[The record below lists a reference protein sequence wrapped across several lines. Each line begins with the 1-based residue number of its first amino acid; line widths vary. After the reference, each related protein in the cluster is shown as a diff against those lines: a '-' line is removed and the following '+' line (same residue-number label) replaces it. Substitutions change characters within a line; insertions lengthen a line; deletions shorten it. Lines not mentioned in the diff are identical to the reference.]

1 MDSKQDCPFVS
12 RSTSSAFHLSR
23 NVSNLHKVMPP
34 KSPDEPV
41 FYDPDRNLWAAVRL
55 GIVVSGDLTESGR
68 LDPYASP
75 NLPAP
80 SPTNWAADIQ
90 ASSPF
95 GMQNRPNFGN
105 SGFVVH
111 TPNVPKTPPPT
122 KRSQTTPPLA
132 PVRPARKAL
141 GELTNSKDVEIR
153 ILKME
158 LAEEEHAHKLS
169 RGMLSRFMMVAR
181 DIENA

>member
-1 MDSKQDCPFVS
+1 MHFFF
-12 RSTSSAFHLSR
+12 RSTSSAFQLPR
-23 NVSNLHKVMPP
+23 NDPNLHKVMPP

-41 FYDPDRNLWAAVRL
+41 FYDPDRTLWKAVEL
-55 GIVVSGDLTESGR
+55 GIVVSSDLTPSLC
-68 LDPYASP
+68 LDPGASH

-80 SPTNWAADIQ
+80 SPTNWAGDIQ
-90 ASSPF
+90 ARSPF

-105 SGFVVH
+105 SGSVVH
-111 TPNVPKTPPPT
+111 TPSVPKTPSPT

-132 PVRPARKAL
+132 PVRPARKTL

-158 LAEEEHAHKLS
+158 LAEEEQAHKLS